1 MVKGL
6 GAVYLNI
13 MSLLEQKF
21 RKILGKNVG
30 GRNEIKIL
38 IEILQLDK
46 IFQNF
51 FAPVIYN
58 LDNQLLV
65 TYWPSQPCLK
75 CWSLI

>member
-6 GAVYLNI
+6 GAVYLSI
-13 MSLLEQKF
+13 KSLLEQKF
-21 RKILGKNVG
+21 RKILGKNFG

-65 TYWPSQPCLK
+65 TYWPSQPCR
-75 CWSLI
+75 SLI